1 MMAWYW
7 FIGASID
14 GGGGANAVRAIFFM
28 DTHRWPGGVIG

>member
-7 FIGASID
+7 FIGASSD
-14 GGGGANAVRAIFFM
+14 GGEGEWQWCLFFM